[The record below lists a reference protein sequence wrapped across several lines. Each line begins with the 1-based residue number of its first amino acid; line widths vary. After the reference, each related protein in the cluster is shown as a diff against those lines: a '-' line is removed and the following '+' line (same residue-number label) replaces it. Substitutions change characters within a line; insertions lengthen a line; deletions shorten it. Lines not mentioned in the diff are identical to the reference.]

1 MEQYSTCQT
10 MLISTSIFIGS
21 IGLRELMED
30 SYGGWHNWFCAHL
43 VERYS
48 CMHPIIY
55 SFIQQTCQILGIK
68 RKLRF
73 SSDLQRVH
81 CLVSESLHQF
91 LLWPNLTVLCCPLRP
106 CPQGPRSSF
115 VPGSSQ
121 ALFADPPPPLPI
133 PSPFCLWV

>member
-1 MEQYSTCQT
+1 MP
-10 MLISTSIFIGS
+10 
-21 IGLRELMED
+21 
-30 SYGGWHNWFCAHL
+30 
-43 VERYS
+43 
-48 CMHPIIY
+48 PIIF

-91 LLWPNLTVLCCPLRP
+91 LLWPNLTVLCCPLCP
-106 CPQGPRSSF
+106 CPQGSRSSF

-121 ALFADPPPPLPI
+121 ALFTDPPPPPPHLQSLPLFASGFNSSI
-133 PSPFCLWV
+133 KLIYSSCQEEDKFSSQPVMRKAVVQMNNC